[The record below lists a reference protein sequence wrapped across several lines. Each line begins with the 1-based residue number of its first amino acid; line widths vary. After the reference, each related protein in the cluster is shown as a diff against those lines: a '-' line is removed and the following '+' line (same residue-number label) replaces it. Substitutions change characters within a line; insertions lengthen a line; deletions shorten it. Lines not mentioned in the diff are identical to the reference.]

1 MLGGLDYPTSGRVY
15 LRNEDIFQLKED
27 DLAVMRRRKKSD
39 LSFRPSISSLL

>member
-27 DLAVMRRRKKSD
+27 DLAMMRRRKSD